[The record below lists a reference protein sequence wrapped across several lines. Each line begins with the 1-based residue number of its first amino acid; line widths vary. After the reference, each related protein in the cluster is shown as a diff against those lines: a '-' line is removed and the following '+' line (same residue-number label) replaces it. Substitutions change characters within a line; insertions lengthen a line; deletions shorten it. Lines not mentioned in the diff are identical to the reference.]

1 MTQKKYS
8 VVIADTSCF
17 ILLDKINQLSLLQ
30 KVFGRVTTTHTIAA
44 EFGKAL
50 PDWITTESPVNR
62 HYTQLL
68 EMEIDKGEASAIALA
83 LENEK
88 SLLILDDSK
97 ARKLALR
104 LKLDY
109 TGTLGILLKG
119 KELGIVSS
127 IKPLLLQIQQTN
139 FRFSEKVLMDILA
152 EANET

>member
-1 MTQKKYS
+1 
-8 VVIADTSCF
+8 
-17 ILLDKINQLSLLQ
+17 
-30 KVFGRVTTTHTIAA
+30 
-44 EFGKAL
+44 
-50 PDWITTESPVNR
+50 
-62 HYTQLL
+62 
-68 EMEIDKGEASAIALA
+68 MEIDKGEASAIALA

-139 FRFSEKVLMDILA
+139 FRFSEKLLMAILA

>member
-1 MTQKKYS
+1 M
-8 VVIADTSCF
+8 
-17 ILLDKINQLSLLQ
+17 
-30 KVFGRVTTTHTIAA
+30 
-44 EFGKAL
+44 
-50 PDWITTESPVNR
+50 
-62 HYTQLL
+62 
-68 EMEIDKGEASAIALA
+68 EMDKGEASAIALA

-139 FRFSEKVLMDILA
+139 FRFSEKVLMAILA